1 MGLRW
6 EVFGCIFVQSLSMI
20 KKWKARN
27 TTRANEGERL
37 QMRDYITKLYE
48 ALENFD
54 CEQVGEIYFE
64 MRDGNLLVGEEDIV
78 PMCKMFTYEFH
89 DTEPVNEQLIVK
101 MTFYI
106 IDRCGMEIGLQELV
120 KGLMEIYDKSIAD
133 YGNKK
138 LPGNTY
144 EGLMDY
150 IKEYVN
156 TFIASY
162 SDEDMILL
170 GKLIKTNTPLSFKD
184 RLLEMVEKDLGY
196 YEDEYQRKVRRITL
210 DIARKGKL
218 LIENI
223 RR

>member
-1 MGLRW
+1 
-6 EVFGCIFVQSLSMI
+6 
-20 KKWKARN
+20 
-27 TTRANEGERL
+27 
-37 QMRDYITKLYE
+37 
-48 ALENFD
+48 
-54 CEQVGEIYFE
+54 
-64 MRDGNLLVGEEDIV
+64 
-78 PMCKMFTYEFH
+78 
-89 DTEPVNEQLIVK
+89 
-101 MTFYI
+101 
-106 IDRCGMEIGLQELV
+106 MEIGLQELV

-210 DIARKGKL
+210 DIVRKGKL